1 MAEVFPSS
9 LIPRE
14 NPNLRLGIKSSLNS
28 FRQIIASLYAIYTV
42 VDIPTD
48 VVYSEEYT
56 NNGTTAIRLAST
68 FSDSLRKKYA
78 NIDNICDYIND
89 SPLFK
94 SQIEAL
100 QVGIELFL
108 HLGKISFVQG
118 SRQERTGKERYAKRI
133 SFSDKMLVLDA
144 YIAAYSKDEINRW
157 LYSWLKG
164 NNAESRIEIGL
175 KNILSTF
182 IIDCCYKIKK
192 SDGTEIVFNIE
203 NIYKELED
211 GNQVLFKDG
220 EIVGPMRVLNSYIDE
235 ELLPDVRKNKNT
247 FIAINGEES
256 DLKKR
261 KSMMSIS
268 LDLVSRRLPTTDNA
282 SIKSKSLSIK
292 YLGNRVADYL
302 TALRT
307 KPFMLLAGISGTGK
321 SRIVRKL
328 AQATVT
334 EELQRANGY
343 TGGDFANDRWALH
356 SPANFELIQVKPNW
370 HNSMDVIG
378 YLSNIPSPHYVFTLF
393 IEFIVKA
400 WQHPEVPFFLCLD
413 EMNLAPVE
421 EYFAEFLSAIE
432 SRSFEGREYMTDP
445 IIKPFNSFGED
456 VAKTMVNTLFPNFT
470 AGDTESAI
478 TKVIKH
484 FRTRGLTLP
493 RNLIVIGTVNMDETT
508 FSFSRKVLDR
518 AMSVEMNEVN
528 YDSFLTDTTD
538 DDLKAIVKAFE
549 ENDDAD
555 LNALLVD
562 RHIEAMEIIDDLGDD
577 ARFTIDYLKRINAL
591 LEGTPFKLG
600 YRAANEALIYLQA
613 SQEFGQTDRISAL
626 DNFTLMKVLSRVE
639 GDETKLKITD
649 SEADKE
655 RIAKAEVNV
664 DEAKQYGDLNILTA
678 LRHIITNQLGEQDK
692 LHSVKKIDSMLSQLK
707 RDHFVSFWN

>member
-1 MAEVFPSS
+1 MVKHKF
-9 LIPRE
+9 ITI
-14 NPNLRLGIKSSLNS
+14 RLGKDSVADINRLCEAPIGILKDRFSIVVRCTQVPDNYGANDYAFIWLGSDNNKGMPTKWKQGFKSVGIVKEVKRGEKYNDVSETTIEIVYVFGQSINRLDILRSAPSAYYWCSSMPLIGIDDHANQTIRSMSGENLCSIKAFFCMIDMVTHSFKRDIILVNPEFSKFFDTKIFSPKDYPMAKILEEITCEKAKISLNNVS
-28 FRQIIASLYAIYTV
+28 NT
-42 VDIPTD
+42 
-48 VVYSEEYT
+48 
-56 NNGTTAIRLAST
+56 
-68 FSDSLRKKYA
+68 
-78 NIDNICDYIND
+78 
-89 SPLFK
+89 
-94 SQIEAL
+94 
-100 QVGIELFL
+100 FL
-108 HLGKISFVQG
+108 H
-118 SRQERTGKERYAKRI
+118 
-133 SFSDKMLVLDA
+133 
-144 YIAAYSKDEINRW
+144 
-157 LYSWLKG
+157 
-164 NNAESRIEIGL
+164 
-175 KNILSTF
+175 
-182 IIDCCYKIKK
+182 
-192 SDGTEIVFNIE
+192 
-203 NIYKELED
+203 
-211 GNQVLFKDG
+211 
-220 EIVGPMRVLNSYIDE
+220 
-235 ELLPDVRKNKNT
+235 
-247 FIAINGEES
+247 
-256 DLKKR
+256 
-261 KSMMSIS
+261 
-268 LDLVSRRLPTTDNA
+268 
-282 SIKSKSLSIK
+282 
-292 YLGNRVADYL
+292 YLI
-302 TALRT
+302 ALRT

-334 EELQRANGY
+334 EELQKAEGY
-343 TGGDFANDRWALH
+343 KGTDFANDRWTLH

-378 YLSNIPSPHYVFTLF
+378 YLSNIPSPHYVFTPF

-432 SRSFEGREYMTDP
+432 SRSFEGGEYLTDP

-484 FRTRGLTLP
+484 FRTKGLTLP
-493 RNLIVIGTVNMDETT
+493 KNLIVIGTVNMDETT

-518 AMSVEMNEVN
+518 AMSVEMNDVN

-538 DDLKAIVKAFE
+538 DDLKAIVEAFE

-562 RHIEAMEIIDDLGDD
+562 CHIEAREIIDDLGDD

-678 LRHIITNQLGEQDK
+678 LRHIVTNQLGEQDK
-692 LHSVKKIDSMLSQLK
+692 LQSVKKIDSMLSQLK